1 MSPSGLFVLR
11 VRASDADLGDNARMT
26 YSLEGNASPI
36 WSLRKES
43 TFFVCLLNEFVNFVR
58 QTRLKLWYIRWEIK
72 LPKHL

>member
-26 YSLEGNASPI
+26 YSLEGNALPI

-43 TFFVCLLNEFVNFVR
+43 TFLFAYSMSLSILCV
-58 QTRLKLWYIRWEIK
+58 K
-72 LPKHL
+72 PG